1 MDFSFRHTPSILLGR
16 PDNSFSFLVFSCFG
30 KLLEHSSWGFFTDS
44 SRFCAYEPVFRSFFS
59 VLLFI
64 FVFEFEQIFKND
76 LKKIKFW
83 TVLNLNKFKFK
94 QIWIKTKSSLNK
106 FEFEQIRVWTNSNL
120 NIFEF
125 EHFFEFEHN
134 IRNWTDFELNK
145 FLSEQFFKI
154 IWAFFISPNISK
166 FKKKVHPYWAGP
178 PGAPSGVDVPSD
190 ATSADQALPK
200 KTLLRIAPRSFK
212 Q

>member
-1 MDFSFRHTPSILLGR
+1 LNQNKI
-16 PDNSFSFLVFSCFG
+16 
-30 KLLEHSSWGFFTDS
+30 KL
-44 SRFCAYEPVFRSFFS
+44 
-59 VLLFI
+59 
-64 FVFEFEQIFKND
+64 EQIRV
-76 LKKIKFW
+76 W
-83 TVLNLNKFKFK
+83 TN
-94 QIWIKTKSSLNK
+94 SRLNK

-166 FKKKVHPYWAGP
+166 FTKKGNRKKNKKVRPYRAGP

-190 ATSADQALPK
+190 ATSADQALPCY
-200 KTLLRIAPRSFK
+200 TPLFAGGNSSCLGALFEWAEPIQANRYASFSFSF
-212 Q
+212 